1 MRPLIACCLLLL
13 TLNAD
18 HAPAGNAYYDFP
30 ETIIAHNQHNI
41 KDGTLSQLLAICGYY
56 RESMQYEDSAG
67 AVKLSLAGYKVSAAK
82 PEIIKEA
89 EKYRFLLINE
99 AHNRPQHRL
108 FTKSLLK
115 ELYAKGYRVFMAEGI
130 WQGNT
135 LATKGY
141 PVLTDGR
148 LINEPNYASLLR
160 YARKL
165 GYKIYAYE
173 YEPAKQTW
181 DDSIKLDQY
190 GSMKYL
196 SYEPKDSMSVIR
208 NEKGEI
214 TWLHYTSVREQ
225 QQAANIVKVVKQNP
239 GARFVIH
246 VGYAHLLECCSMMT
260 SQLRTLLNQE
270 EVLTIN
276 QTNLNERRTILDT
289 TTGNII
295 SRPFFYLL
303 KYNDQH
309 KFYRNAESGAVD
321 LNVFN
326 AQLKDSLN
334 RPGYLWLDVEKRFPY
349 YIPADQLK
357 DGPCIYSA
365 YDAAEYAA
373 EGSNTIAKDVIY
385 VKDVN
390 AAPPLLLYKG
400 RYTIVKKTQDGR
412 YSSFTANIP

>member
-1 MRPLIACCLLLL
+1 MKPLITCCLLLL
-13 TLNAD
+13 TLIAD
-18 HAPAGNAYYDFP
+18 HAPAGNPYYDFP
-30 ETIIAHNQHNI
+30 ETIIAHSQDNI
-41 KDGTLSQLLAICGYY
+41 KNGTLSQLLSICGYY

-67 AVKLSLAGYKVSAAK
+67 AVKLSLAGYKITAAK

-89 EKYRFLLINE
+89 GKYRFLLINE

-130 WQGNT
+130 RQGNT
-135 LATKGY
+135 LAAKGY

-173 YEPAKQTW
+173 YEPPKQTW

-208 NEKGEI
+208 NKNGEI
-214 TWLHYTSVREQ
+214 TWLHYTSVREE
-225 QQAANIVKVVKQNP
+225 QQAANIVKVMKENP

-260 SQLRTLLNQE
+260 SQLKTLLNQE
-270 EVLTIN
+270 DVLTIN
-276 QTNLNERRTILDT
+276 QTNLDERRTILDT
-289 TTGNII
+289 ATGNIV

-303 KYNDQH
+303 KYKDQH
-309 KFYRNAESGAVD
+309 KFYRNEESGAVD

-326 AQLKDSLN
+326 AQLKDSLG
-334 RPGYLWLDVEKRFPY
+334 RPGYLWLDVEKRSPY
-349 YIPADQLK
+349 YIPVNQLK
-357 DGPCIYSA
+357 DGPCVYSA

-373 EGSNTIAKDVIY
+373 EGSNTIAKDVVL

-400 RYTIVKKTQDGR
+400 NYTIVKKMQDGR

>member
-1 MRPLIACCLLLL
+1 MKPLIACCLLLL
-13 TLNAD
+13 AFTVN

-30 ETIIAHNQHNI
+30 ETIIAHNQQNI
-41 KDGTLSQLLAICGYY
+41 TNGTLSQLLSICGYY

-67 AVKLSLAGYKVSAAK
+67 AVKLSLTNYKITAAK
-82 PEIIKEA
+82 PVIIKEA
-89 EKYRFLLINE
+89 GKYRFLLINE

-135 LATKGY
+135 LAAKGY
-141 PVLTDGR
+141 PVSTDGR

-173 YEPAKQTW
+173 YDSKKQTW

-196 SYEPKDSMSVIR
+196 SYDPKDSMSVMR

-214 TWLHYTSVREQ
+214 TLHQFTSVREE
-225 QQAANIVKVVKQNP
+225 QQAANIVKVMKENP

-246 VGYAHLLECCSMMT
+246 VGYAHLQECCSMMT
-260 SQLRTLLNQE
+260 NQLKILLNQE

-276 QTNLNERRTILDT
+276 QTNLDERRTILDT
-289 TTGNII
+289 ATGNIV

-303 KYNDQH
+303 KYNDQY
-309 KFYRNAESGAVD
+309 KFYRNAEGGAVD

-334 RPGYLWLDVEKRFPY
+334 RPGYLWMDVEKRSPY
-349 YIPADQLK
+349 YIPASQLK
-357 DGPCIYSA
+357 DGPCLYSA
-365 YDAAEYAA
+365 YDAAEYTA
-373 EGSNTIAKDVIY
+373 EGSNTIAKDVVL
-385 VKDVN
+385 VKDIN

-400 RYTIVKKTQDGR
+400 SYTIVRKMRDGR